1 MNILILEKCKDV
13 QYSLENF
20 FETLG
25 HETMVVDTPISALS
39 LSRIFN
45 FDVLISEYFS
55 EDLNYLKLFE
65 LIKSNKIHIKII
77 ILTAMDY
84 TLDELQP
91 LFDLNIKNIFQ
102 KPIDPKIIYYA
113 MENLQPNTSKSFHLI
128 KEGFI

>member
-13 QYSLENF
+13 QYSLQNF
-20 FETLG
+20 IETLG

-55 EDLNYLKLFE
+55 DDLNYLKLFE

-77 ILTAMDY
+77 ILTAMSY
-84 TLDELQP
+84 NHYLILTLKIY
-91 LFDLNIKNIFQ
+91 FKNQLIL
-102 KPIDPKIIYYA
+102 KLSIMPWKIYA
-113 MENLQPNTSKSFHLI
+113 QTQINHSI
-128 KEGFI
+128 

>member
-13 QYSLENF
+13 QYSLQNF

-25 HETMVVDTPISALS
+25 HETMVVDNPISALS

-77 ILTAMDY
+77 ILTAMNY

-102 KPIDPKIIYYA
+102 KT
-113 MENLQPNTSKSFHLI
+113 N
-128 KEGFI
+128 